1 MGNFPL
7 GHAGC
12 LVTFDGSLAFLHL
25 WGCCL
30 SASPQITGAGVVLE
44 AASRTSQEGD
54 FVRFVTLPLF
64 SQSSSAFL
72 WVFHSGCTRS
82 HLKLFK
88 TLSSDL

>member
-1 MGNFPL
+1 MGNFPV

-12 LVTFDGSLAFLHL
+12 LVTFDGSLAFIQL
-25 WGCCL
+25 WGCCI
-30 SASPQITGAGVVLE
+30 SASPQITGSSLQEG
-44 AASRTSQEGD
+44 QEGD

-88 TLSSDL
+88 TLN

>member
-1 MGNFPL
+1 MGNFPV

-12 LVTFDGSLAFLHL
+12 LVTFDGSLAVVGLLHQ
-25 WGCCL
+25 CL
-30 SASPQITGAGVVLE
+30 STDHW
-44 AASRTSQEGD
+44 SRRGPGSSLQEGQEGD

-88 TLSSDL
+88 TLN